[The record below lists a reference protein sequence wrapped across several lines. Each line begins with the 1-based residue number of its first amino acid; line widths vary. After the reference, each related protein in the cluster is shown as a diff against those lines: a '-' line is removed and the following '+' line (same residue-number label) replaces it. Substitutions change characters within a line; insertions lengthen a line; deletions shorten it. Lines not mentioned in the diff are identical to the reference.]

1 MGRRSTHTPQQ
12 LRVLILD
19 AAQEIIEAQG
29 LAGLSA
35 REIARR
41 VGYSP
46 GTIYNIFAN
55 LDDVVLNVEA
65 RVLDALDAAALRH
78 PAGEDAAG
86 AGGRLIRIAHAY
98 LAFTQEK
105 PRLWN
110 LLFEHH
116 MPAGTELPAWYQQK
130 LEGLMG
136 QVERALAPHF
146 PPGRE
151 ADCQRAAR
159 VLWAGVHGITSL
171 STADKLSVVTTD
183 TAGRLIDDLVGT
195 YPRGPRPASTQQGL
209 RAPRRLRSGTLAP
222 VAAAL
227 RLAQLRRRVARWA
240 MALA

>member
-12 LRVLILD
+12 LRELILD
-19 AAQEIIEAQG
+19 AAQEIIDAQG

-41 VGYSP
+41 IGYSP
-46 GTIYNIFAN
+46 GTIYNMFAN

-65 RVLDALDAAALRH
+65 RVLDALDK
-78 PAGEDAAG
+78 
-86 AGGRLIRIAHAY
+86 RLADVQQVDGNANGQVTRIAHAY

-116 MPAGTELPAWYQQK
+116 MPAGVDLPAWYQQK

-136 QVERALAPHF
+136 HVERALAPHF
-146 PPGRE
+146 GAGRE
-151 ADCQRAAR
+151 GDLRRASR

-171 STADKLSVVTTD
+171 STADKLSVVTTE

-195 YPRGPRPASTQQGL
+195 YLAGL
-209 RAPRRLRSGTLAP
+209 PRR
-222 VAAAL
+222 
-227 RLAQLRRRVARWA
+227 Q
-240 MALA
+240 

>member
-1 MGRRSTHTPQQ
+1 MGRRSTHPPQD

-19 AAQEIIEAQG
+19 AAQEIIAAQG

-46 GTIYNIFAN
+46 GTIYNIFEN

-65 RVLDALDAAALRH
+65 RVLDALDVRLSELQQ
-78 PAGEDAAG
+78 GENAAG
-86 AGGRLIRIAHAY
+86 ARDRLLHIANAY
-98 LAFTQEK
+98 LAFTQDR

-116 MPAGTELPAWYQQK
+116 MPAGTELPTWYRQK
-130 LEGLMG
+130 LERLAD

-146 PPGRE
+146 PPGKE
-151 ADCQRAAR
+151 ADCQRTAR

-171 STADKLSVVTTD
+171 ATADKLPLVTTD
-183 TAGRLIDDLVGT
+183 TAARLIDDLVTTFLAGL
-195 YPRGPRPASTQQGL
+195 ASRRETDAA
-209 RAPRRLRSGTLAP
+209 RAPDAP
-222 VAAAL
+222 L
-227 RLAQLRRRVARWA
+227 MPQ
-240 MALA
+240 

>member
-19 AAQEIIEAQG
+19 AAREIIEAQG

-65 RVLDALDAAALRH
+65 RVLDDLGARLAELQT
-78 PAGEDAAG
+78 ET
-86 AGGRLIRIAHAY
+86 AGGAEDRLVRLAHAY
-98 LAFTQEK
+98 LAFTQER

-116 MPAGTELPAWYQQK
+116 LPAGTELPAWYRQK
-130 LEGLMG
+130 LERLTG
-136 QVERALAPHF
+136 QVERVLAPHF
-146 PPGRE
+146 PAGRE
-151 ADCQRAAR
+151 ADAQRAAR
-159 VLWAGVHGITSL
+159 VLWAGLHGITAL
-171 STADKLSVVTTD
+171 ATADKSSVVTAE
-183 TAGRLIDDLVGT
+183 TARRLIDDLVGT
-195 YPRGPRPASTQQGL
+195 YLAGLARQREAGP
-209 RAPRRLRSGTLAP
+209 APDMPFTP
-222 VAAAL
+222 
-227 RLAQLRRRVARWA
+227 Q
-240 MALA
+240 

>member
-65 RVLDALDAAALRH
+65 RVLEALDARLSDLQRENAAS
-78 PAGEDAAG
+78 AED
-86 AGGRLIRIAHAY
+86 RLVRIAHAY
-98 LAFTQEK
+98 LAFTQER

-116 MPAGTELPAWYQQK
+116 MPAGTELPAWYRQK
-130 LEGLMG
+130 LERLTG
-136 QVERALAPHF
+136 QIERALASHF

-151 ADCQRAAR
+151 ADGQRAAR
-159 VLWAGVHGITSL
+159 VLWAGLHGITAL
-171 STADKLSVVTTD
+171 ATADKSSVVTAE
-183 TAGRLIDDLVGT
+183 TARRLIDDLIGT
-195 YPRGPRPASTQQGL
+195 YLAGLARQREAGP
-209 RAPRRLRSGTLAP
+209 APDAP
-222 VAAAL
+222 FTP
-227 RLAQLRRRVARWA
+227 Q
-240 MALA
+240 

>member
-12 LRVLILD
+12 LRELILD
-19 AAQEIIEAQG
+19 AAQEIIDGQG

-41 VGYSP
+41 IGYSP
-46 GTIYNIFAN
+46 GTIYNMFAN

-65 RVLDALDAAALRH
+65 RVLDALEKRLSEAQQTGGAAN
-78 PAGEDAAG
+78 GQI
-86 AGGRLIRIAHAY
+86 IRIAHAY

-116 MPAGTELPAWYQQK
+116 MPAGVDLPAWYQQK

-136 QVERALAPHF
+136 HVERALAPHF
-146 PPGRE
+146 GPGRE
-151 ADCQRAAR
+151 PDLQRASR

-171 STADKLSVVTTD
+171 STADKLSVVTTE

-195 YPRGPRPASTQQGL
+195 YLAGL
-209 RAPRRLRSGTLAP
+209 PSRH
-222 VAAAL
+222 
-227 RLAQLRRRVARWA
+227 
-240 MALA
+240 

>member
-12 LRVLILD
+12 LRELILD
-19 AAQEIIEAQG
+19 AAQEIIDAQG

-41 VGYSP
+41 IGYSP
-46 GTIYNIFAN
+46 GTIYNMFAN

-65 RVLDALDAAALRH
+65 RVLDTLDKRLSDIQQ
-78 PAGEDAAG
+78 GEGTAD
-86 AGGRLIRIAHAY
+86 GRVTRIAHAY

-116 MPAGTELPAWYQQK
+116 MPAGTDLPAWYQQK

-146 PPGRE
+146 PPGKE
-151 ADCQRAAR
+151 ADRERAAR

-171 STADKLSVVTTD
+171 STADKLSVVTTE
-183 TAGRLIDDLVGT
+183 TAGRLIDDLIGT
-195 YPRGPRPASTQQGL
+195 YLAGLARQRGEAPAT
-209 RAPRRLRSGTLAP
+209 
-222 VAAAL
+222 
-227 RLAQLRRRVARWA
+227 
-240 MALA
+240 